1 MIRAQLVAFFIALAG
16 TAGLVPAFMGLS
28 RRFGV
33 MDLPDP
39 RKVHTHPVP
48 RWGGG
53 AIAGGVFLGLGATVL
68 LSPWFG
74 KLLDYRFRILEKGQA
89 VGVLSLKAQLTG
101 VLMGSL
107 VCVVLGMWD
116 DRRSLPPVVKLLA
129 QIIAAYVAMMYGVR
143 MAGLAIPGFGFVT
156 FPLLVSQI
164 VTLFWL
170 LGFMNAIN
178 LTDGLDGLAGGI
190 CAIAAGT
197 FLFVA
202 LLQADTKVVLYAK
215 QLKLA
220 SVLASAIAGACLG
233 FLIYNFHPA
242 KVFMGD
248 GGALFLG
255 FMLGAV
261 SIIGTLKTSAV
272 IAFLIPVL
280 VVALPVVDVA
290 FALVRRARRGGGLMT
305 ADRGHFHHRLLAQG
319 WTQREV
325 VLLVYVATLLL
336 SMAAL
341 LLTFF
346 RGRV

>member
-1 MIRAQLVAFFIALAG
+1 LIRAQIVAFFLSLAG
-16 TAGLVPAFMGLS
+16 AAALMPVLMFLS
-28 RRFGV
+28 RRYGV
-33 MDLPDP
+33 MDVPDA
-39 RKVHTHPVP
+39 RKVHSVPVP

-53 AIAGGVFLGLGATVL
+53 AIAGGVFLGLGGAAFF
-68 LSPWFG
+68 SPWFL
-74 KLLDYRFRILEKGQA
+74 KLLDYRYRIIENGQA
-89 VGVLSLKAQLTG
+89 IDIMSLKAQLTG
-101 VLMGSL
+101 VLIGSL

-170 LGFMNAIN
+170 LGFMNAVN
-178 LTDGLDGLAGGI
+178 LSDGLDGLAGGI

-202 LLQADTKVVLYAK
+202 MLQADTKILLYSK

-220 SVLASAIAGACLG
+220 SVLAAALAGGCLG

-242 KVFMGD
+242 RVFMGD
-248 GGALFLG
+248 GGSLFLG

-272 IAFLIPVL
+272 IALLIPVL

-290 FALVRRARRGGGLMT
+290 FALIRRARSGNGLMT
-305 ADRGHFHHRLLAQG
+305 ADKGHFHHRLLALG

-325 VLLVYVATLLL
+325 VLLVYVLTLLL

-341 LLTFF
+341 LMTFF
-346 RGRV
+346 RGKV